1 MEHNLDFSGG
11 ENSWFDLWHIH
22 TDLEGTGNKS
32 PELRKVYLDK
42 LLATFMELKSKLR
55 HYPHKFQIWILLNEE
70 DSSEDGIYIH
80 TKNPNEDNFP
90 LKLIPEN
97 NHTSSNIPVIDFIKH
112 TDLESVTVNYE
123 GCIYFYLYDKTFG
136 EPLL

>member
-11 ENSWFDLWHIH
+11 ESSWFDLWHTH
-22 TDLEGTGNKS
+22 TDLDSAGNKS

-42 LLATFMELKSKLR
+42 LLTTFLELKLKL
-55 HYPHKFQIWILLNEE
+55 HQYPNKFQLWIIINEKN
-70 DSSEDGIYIH
+70 SSEDGICIH

-90 LKLIPEN
+90 LKVILYRDYEPEN
-97 NHTSSNIPVIDFIKH
+97 TAIGDFIKQ
-112 TDLESVTVNYE
+112 TGLKLITVRYE
-123 GCIYFYLYDKTFG
+123 GTIYLYLYDVTFG

>member
-22 TDLEGTGNKS
+22 TDLEGIGNKS

-55 HYPHKFQIWILLNEE
+55 HYPHKFQLWISISEE
-70 DSSEDGIYIH
+70 NSFEDGVYIH
-80 TKNPNEDNFP
+80 TKNPNGDNFP
-90 LKLIPEN
+90 LKVIPYSDYQSEN
-97 NHTSSNIPVIDFIKH
+97 TTVADFIKQ
-112 TDLESVTVNYE
+112 TGLNLITARYEST
-123 GCIYFYLYDKTFG
+123 IYFYLYDVTFG